1 MELAIRE
8 QRLLLVGLCQQGLIQ
23 VGLVIQQLSKYRSK
37 QMLLLVA
44 KVEMYFEV
52 FKRINLELK
61 ELEWTEQVLE
71 LAV

>member
-1 MELAIRE
+1 
-8 QRLLLVGLCQQGLIQ
+8 
-23 VGLVIQQLSKYRSK
+23 
-37 QMLLLVA
+37 MLLLVA

-52 FKRINLELK
+52 CQSINLELK